1 MPDRKLLL
9 LIFVCVCLVSGASA
23 SQRGAKTPPS
33 KDKDRI
39 VDRLLTDQ
47 EKQELTIKHIRNT
60 GTAMFSW
67 LTDQVGAGAAGA
79 QQIDLGK
86 YPKITHKD
94 LEKLLV
100 PNYLMSLPKVD
111 GWGNAYE
118 YRLNVK
124 EPTAEAV
131 MSIRSAG
138 RDGVFSGDKY
148 TSLKYPPKDLDQDIV
163 WTDGFFAGSQQPAGG
178 QSQETR

>member
-1 MPDRKLLL
+1 MLDRKLLL
-9 LIFVCVCLVSGASA
+9 LIFICVCLVSGASA
-23 SQRGAKTPPS
+23 SQRGAKTPPA
-33 KDKDRI
+33 KDRI

-79 QQIDLGK
+79 QQIDLEA
-86 YPKITHKD
+86 YPKITHQD
-94 LEKLLV
+94 LEKILV
-100 PNYLMSLPKVD
+100 PSYLESLPEVD

-124 EPTAEAV
+124 DTLAQNV

-138 RDGVFSGDKY
+138 RDGVFSDKY
-148 TSLKYPPKDLDQDIV
+148 TGLKYPPKDLDQDLV
-163 WTDGFFAGSQQPAGG
+163 WIDGFFAGWEEHAEG
-178 QSQETR
+178 QATGAR

>member
-1 MPDRKLLL
+1 MPDPKPWL
-9 LIFVCVCLVSGASA
+9 LILVCVCLVSGASA
-23 SQRGAKTPPS
+23 SQRGAKTPPA
-33 KDKDRI
+33 KDRI

-79 QQIDLGK
+79 QQIDLEA
-86 YPKITHKD
+86 YPKITHQE

-100 PNYLMSLPKVD
+100 PAYLQSLPKVD
-111 GWGNAYE
+111 GWGHPYE

-124 EPTAEAV
+124 DTLAKNV

-138 RDGVFSGDKY
+138 RDGVFSGDTY
-148 TSLKYPPKDLDQDIV
+148 AGLKYPPKDLDQDIV
-163 WTDGFFAGSQQPAGG
+163 WIDGFFAGWEEPVEG
-178 QSQETR
+178 QATGAR